1 MRRDLVWE
9 MLPAIGLEHLAIE
22 IEPEIVVADG
32 IVTADFGQGGFR
44 LRYSVRCDG
53 LWRFAAAMLSV
64 DHSGSQRR
72 IEIARDDAGTWRLDG
87 AVRADLS
94 GCTDIDIMA
103 SPLTNALPVRRLDFS
118 EGSPRRI
125 AVAYIRV
132 PDLSVTR
139 QEQEYTLLGR
149 TPAGRRFRYR
159 GLDSGFVAEVEAD
172 GDGLVTDYGD
182 IWRRRAG

>member
-1 MRRDLVWE
+1 MRRELVWE

-22 IEPEIVVADG
+22 IEQDGIVADG
-32 IVTADFGQGGFR
+32 IVVADFGEGGFR

-53 LWRFAAAMLSV
+53 AWRFVGAMLSV
-64 DHSGSQRR
+64 DHAGAQRR
-72 IEIARDDAGTWRLDG
+72 LEVTRDETGAWKVDGLARP
-87 AVRADLS
+87 DLA

-103 SPLTNALPVRRLDFS
+103 SPLTNTLPVRRLDFA
-118 EGSPRRI
+118 EGLPRRI

-132 PDLSVTR
+132 PDLTVTR

-149 TPAGRRFRYR
+149 SGVGRRFRYH
-159 GLDSGFVAEVEAD
+159 GIGTGFVAEVDVD

>member
-22 IEPEIVVADG
+22 IETDGVVAEG
-32 IVTADFGQGGFR
+32 IVAADFGEGGFR

-53 LWRFAAAMLSV
+53 DWRFVAAMLSV
-64 DHSGSQRR
+64 DRAGARR
-72 IEIARDDAGTWRLDG
+72 ALEITHDEAGAWRVDG
-87 AVRADLS
+87 APRPDLS
-94 GCTDIDIMA
+94 GCIDIDIMA
-103 SPLTNALPVRRLDFS
+103 SPLTNTLPVRRLDFA
-118 EGSPRRI
+118 EGLPRRI

-149 TPAGRRFRYR
+149 GAAGRRFRYH
-159 GLDSGFVAEVEAD
+159 GLESGFVAEVEVD
-172 GDGLVTDYGD
+172 GDGLVADYGD